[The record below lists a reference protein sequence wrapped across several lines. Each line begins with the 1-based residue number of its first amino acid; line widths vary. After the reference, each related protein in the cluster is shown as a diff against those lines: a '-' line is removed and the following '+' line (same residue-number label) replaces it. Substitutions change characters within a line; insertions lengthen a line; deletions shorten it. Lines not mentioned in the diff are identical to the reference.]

1 MAATPSSVSARPEVT
16 ICTQC
21 GSSFN
26 LVQCEP
32 FGRVRADEYAAEQG
46 RFDRYTMT
54 VPAAANRE
62 FPPRRRSR
70 KLAQFAHRQ
79 PCDCVMRLQAKYRV
93 RHLTCTFAQIWGHVR
108 VTDYARQCVEEEASN
123 E

>member
-46 RFDRYTMT
+46 RFDRYIMT
-54 VPAAANRE
+54 VPAAANVNS
-62 FPPRRRSR
+62 RRGGAVGSWPN
-70 KLAQFAHRQ
+70 LH
-79 PCDCVMRLQAKYRV
+79 
-93 RHLTCTFAQIWGHVR
+93 I
-108 VTDYARQCVEEEASN
+108 ASPAIA
-123 E
+123 